1 MSDSYS
7 IQEIGGAEL
16 ARHYPDRGLI
26 SHSDYHRAFLT
37 AGMRA
42 GGWRRWFA
50 KYERFLA
57 VLSADG
63 DGLRVFVALDKF
75 AVFIPWTE
83 ISISAERSV
92 PGTVVRLQTA
102 ALPSLEFEFHLDDAA
117 TDALF
122 RGVMAPLPKHE
133 PPGRIYWPKPWAM
146 GLLVGLMLATGI
158 GLALLRLPWIT
169 QVGAAVLLCVA
180 ISIFWHACRPIF
192 EEERPQPSSQRET
205 KF

>member
-16 ARHYPDRGLI
+16 ARHYPDRGLV

-42 GGWRRWFA
+42 SGWRRWFL

-57 VLSADG
+57 VLSADR
-63 DGLRVFVALDKF
+63 DGLRLFVALDKF

-83 ISISAERSV
+83 ISVSAERSA

-102 ALPSLEFEFHLDDAA
+102 ALPSLELEFHLDDAA
-117 TDALF
+117 ADALF
-122 RGVMAPLPKHE
+122 QGVMTPLPKRD

-146 GLLVGLMLATGI
+146 GLLVGLMLAAGI
-158 GLALLRLPWIT
+158 GLALLRLSWIA
-169 QVGAAVLLCVA
+169 QVGTAVLLCVA
-180 ISIFWHACRPIF
+180 ISIFWHACRPFF
-192 EEERPQPSSQRET
+192 EEVRPKPASRREQD
-205 KF
+205 F